1 MARAETASRPTS
13 GGAGAAGPVVV
24 LADARTP
31 TERELIAGWARAER
45 PGAELIDCDDPALAA
60 RLERGDDPSV
70 EPVRV
75 TWLPRERDGD
85 RRVHTADLLALTNPH
100 RPWAPLQ
107 ARIARRDPDR
117 ARVTA
122 GEPATL
128 SDLRARFRDE
138 VGGGPDGF
146 GAFVA
151 RQATLA
157 VERAERQVI
166 GDRYKVPRLVAE
178 QITAS
183 AGFRERVGE
192 LADRLGRPAD
202 AVLAE
207 AAGGLQELA
216 AVQSRLVIDVYR
228 TVMGPL
234 HKRAWNVRVDDAGLE
249 ALRELNR
256 HHALVFLPS
265 HRSYADPLVL
275 GQVLDERGFPPN
287 HTLGGANMSFWPLG
301 PLARR
306 SGMIFIRRSFRDDE
320 VYKLAIRE
328 YFGYLAAKRFNL
340 EWYIEGGRSRTGKL
354 RAPRYGLLRYLID
367 AVEARRTDDVY
378 LVPVAITYDQLAE
391 VGLMA
396 AEERGAKKQAEGLGW
411 LAGYARAQQ
420 RAIGT
425 VDVRFGEALSLAE
438 RLDAGR
444 AAGAPRTRTMQ
455 KVAFEVCDGINRVT
469 PIVPTSLVALALLG
483 VEGRA
488 LTLPEVQALLAP
500 LLDYVD
506 ARALPVSGGV
516 APLRRDPAVRA
527 TLDRLA
533 GAGVVTAYADGTEP
547 VFTIQPDRH
556 HVAAFYRNSAIHWFV
571 NRAIVELAT
580 LHAAECDSADPLD
593 DAWHEALRLREL
605 LVHEFFFADKRVF
618 SDQLEAETGLLDP
631 GWRARTGSPEQAQAM
646 LEDTGFLLAH
656 RVLRPFLEGY
666 LVVADRLA
674 ARDPREPIEEPRFL
688 DECRAV
694 GGQWLLQRRLHSPES
709 VSRELFATA
718 LRLARHR
725 DLVDPG
731 REEVAARRRE
741 FLAEV
746 RGAVEHTTTIAE
758 LDERSREARGD
769 A

>member
-1 MARAETASRPTS
+1 MSTIQVEDQRATPARAKVIVAYTAGT
-13 GGAGAAGPVVV
+13 AV
-24 LADARTP
+24 
-31 TERELIAGWARAER
+31 ERQLIEHWAREAH
-45 PGAELIDCDDPALAA
+45 GDDAPLVAATAAALAPALEA
-60 RLERGDDPSV
+60 GDDRLVVPM
-70 EPVRV
+70 RV
-75 TWLPRERDGD
+75 AWLPRERGGE
-85 RRVHTADLLALTNPH
+85 RRMGWSDVLALTNPR
-100 RPWAPLQ
+100 RPRPRLQ
-107 ARIARRDPDR
+107 ARIARREPDR
-117 ARVTA
+117 CRVIV
-122 GEPATL
+122 GEPASTA
-128 SDLRARFRDE
+128 DLRARWRTDA
-138 VGGGPDGF
+138 
-146 GAFVA
+146 GAGDFAAWVA

-157 VERAERQVI
+157 LERAERAVI

-178 QITAS
+178 QITDS
-183 AGFRERVGE
+183 ARFRAE
-192 LADRLGRPAD
+192 LAE
-202 AVLAE
+202 LAE
-207 AAGGLQELA
+207 RLELPEEEVAGSARAALEEMA
-216 AVQSRLVIDVYR
+216 AVQSRVAVDLFALV
-228 TVMGPL
+228 MSPL
-234 HKRAWNVRVDDAGLE
+234 HRRAWDVRVDDAGLE

-301 PLARR
+301 PLGKRA
-306 SGMIFIRRSFRDDE
+306 GMIFIRRSFRDNE

-354 RAPRYGLLRYLID
+354 RPPRYGLLRYLID
-367 AVEARRTDDVY
+367 AVEASRTDDVY

-396 AEERGAKKQAEGLGW
+396 AEERGAKKKSEGLGW
-411 LAGYARAQQ
+411 LASYARAQQ
-420 RAIGT
+420 HRIGT

-438 RLDAGR
+438 RLHAGR
-444 AAGAPRTRTMQ
+444 AAGAPPTRTMQ

-469 PIVPTSLVALALLG
+469 PIVPTSLLALALLG
-483 VEGRA
+483 VDGRA
-488 LTLPEVQALLAP
+488 LTLPEVKSLLAP
-500 LLDYVD
+500 LLGYVD

-516 APLRRDPAVRA
+516 APLRRGPAVRA

-533 GAGVVTAYADGTEP
+533 GAGVVTAYVEGTEP

-580 LHAAECDSADPLD
+580 LHAAECRSADPLD
-593 DAWHEALRLREL
+593 AAWHEALRLREL
-605 LVHEFFFADKRVF
+605 LVHEFFFADKQVF

-631 GWRARTGSPEQAQAM
+631 GWRARTESPEQAQAM
-646 LEDTGFLLAH
+646 LEDTGLLLAH

-674 ARDPREPIEEPRFL
+674 ARDPREPVDEAHFFEE
-688 DECRAV
+688 CGTV
-694 GGQWLLQRRLHSPES
+694 GRQWLLQRRLHSPES
-709 VSRELFATA
+709 VSQELFATA

-731 REEVAARRRE
+731 REELAARRRD

-746 RGAVEHTTTIAE
+746 RGTVQHTTTIAD
-758 LDERSREARGD
+758 LDERSRNGRGD